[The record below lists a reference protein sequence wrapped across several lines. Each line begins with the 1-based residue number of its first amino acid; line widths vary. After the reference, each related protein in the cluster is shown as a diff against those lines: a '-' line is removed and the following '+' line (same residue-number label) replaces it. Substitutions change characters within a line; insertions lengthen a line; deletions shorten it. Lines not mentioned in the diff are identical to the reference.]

1 MKDTL
6 PAHLAIVDPS
16 WSSGHNVVVDGY
28 NTDNY
33 YHLNF
38 GWGGSYNGWY
48 LIPQQIPYS
57 LTVIEGVVLDI
68 IKSPATRIPV
78 SEKEYKSVQI
88 FPNPSVNGYFKVKYT
103 SEDFEN
109 VCMKIFTI
117 EGTEIYNNTI
127 PKKSGTIEIPVN
139 SEKLRSGYYIIELK
153 SGNNI
158 YRNKLI
164 VQ

>member
-1 MKDTL
+1 
-6 PAHLAIVDPS
+6 
-16 WSSGHNVVVDGY
+16 
-28 NTDNY
+28 
-33 YHLNF
+33 
-38 GWGGSYNGWY
+38 
-48 LIPQQIPYS
+48 
-57 LTVIEGVVLDI
+57 VIEGVVLDI
-68 IKSPATRIPV
+68 LKSPATTIPV
-78 SEKEYKSVQI
+78 SEKENKSVQI
-88 FPNPSVNGYFKVKYT
+88 FPNPSVNSYFKVKYT

-109 VCMKIFTI
+109 VRMKIFTI